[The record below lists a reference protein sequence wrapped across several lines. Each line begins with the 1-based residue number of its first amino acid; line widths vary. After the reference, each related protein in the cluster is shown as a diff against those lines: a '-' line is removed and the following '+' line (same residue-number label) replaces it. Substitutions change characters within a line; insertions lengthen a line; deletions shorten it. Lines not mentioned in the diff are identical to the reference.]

1 MRAAPLEL
9 LCEWVI
15 RAWDAIDPTIVK
27 SSFKKCGISNSM
39 DGEEDDW
46 IWKDDDGTDNG
57 EWDPYDDGL
66 TDQQM
71 QELFNS
77 DDEEEDFYGF

>member
-1 MRAAPLEL
+1 
-9 LCEWVI
+9 
-15 RAWDAIDPTIVK
+15 
-27 SSFKKCGISNSM
+27 M